1 VPNRERLLFIKRSK
15 NPVKLRSSGQF
26 RDRITRKSARKTHG
40 KAWESASMV

>member
-1 VPNRERLLFIKRSK
+1 MPNGEPPIFIKRSK

-26 RDRITRKSARKTHG
+26 RDRITRKSARKAHG